1 MGCRIGMA
9 TNVADRVREL
19 KDAEIVPEKA
29 TYRTLASGLTYSEA
43 NAKEV
48 SARSICGSHCEGAA
62 GGGYK
67 AGKVWSV
74 YRIDW

>member
-9 TNVADRVREL
+9 TNVAERVNEL
-19 KDAEIVPEKA
+19 KRTGEVPRSA
-29 TYRTLASGLTYSEA
+29 TYRTLDTGLNYKEA
-43 NAKEV
+43 NELEVKERN
-48 SARSICGSHCEGAA
+48 ACGRHCEGHS

-67 AGKVWSV
+67 EGRVWSV